1 MRPRPVVAAKA
12 AMKPTEDYANE
23 HSNQAKLQAHA
34 RLMLLM
40 AAREVKPHI
49 DSPSATN
56 TILTK
61 ASPYFHGEIAKIT
74 SRTNQCQNS
83 SDFYTFIGVNKS
95 EKFHVELTDK
105 VCASLR
111 QAWAS
116 YSAKRP
122 VRSGT
127 DFYNFVNK
135 RIAFYAPK
143 IETVGKRFEIADEPV
158 REPVGRAKLLPPVR
172 PPVVKVVEDELPGL
186 TEFVETKK
194 DVAKPMP
201 ALVPLKKEEVPIEK
215 PMPALVPIAKEKPM
229 PALVPLKQ
237 ETPISK
243 PMPELVPISNEK
255 PMPAL
260 VPISK
265 EKPMPALVPLES
277 AKPMPELVPIEADED
292 ETIAGPRSW
301 FREKRAQRHDKS
313 GDKSD
318 TEADILEAKAKAAR
332 KKADAEKA
340 KAAAGRTKVKEE
352 LPVKPIAVKWLSR
365 FAKGKD
371 GVDPISL
378 EAGKT
383 YTFMAPSDAVINAL
397 IKRQQERGTTFNKR
411 LFLQNH
417 LSEFDLRGQVNAS
430 FKTVGGVQ
438 VAKKGS
444 QIMTPA
450 LANPAVVS
458 SSLHTINEATVIVLV
473 HDNVLPVKASQ

>member
-1 MRPRPVVAAKA
+1 MLMRPRPVVPAKA

-83 SDFYTFIGVNKS
+83 SDFYNFIGVNKP

-158 REPVGRAKLLPPVR
+158 REPIGRAKLLPPVR
-172 PPVVKVVEDELPGL
+172 PPVVKVVEDEPPGL
-186 TEFVETKK
+186 TDFVETKK

-201 ALVPLKKEEVPIEK
+201 ALVPLKKEEVPVEK
-215 PMPALVPIAKEKPM
+215 PMPALIPIAKEKPM
-229 PALVPLKQ
+229 PALVPLKE

-243 PMPELVPISNEK
+243 PMPD
-255 PMPAL
+255 L

-265 EKPMPALVPLES
+265 EKPIPALVPLES
-277 AKPMPELVPIEADED
+277 AKPMPELIPIESDEENVEGWFAD
-292 ETIAGPRSW
+292 
-301 FREKRAQRHDKS
+301 KRAEYH
-313 GDKSD
+313 
-318 TEADILEAKAKAAR
+318 AAR
-332 KKADAEKA
+332 ARKATTAAAKKKAEAEEAEA
-340 KAAAGRTKVKEE
+340 KAAAKAAKAEKVKVKEE
-352 LPVKPIAVKWLSR
+352 LPTKPIAVKWLSR

-417 LSEFDLRGQVNAS
+417 LSEFDLRGQVNAT

-444 QIMTPA
+444 QIVTPA
-450 LANPAVVS
+450 LANPSVVS

>member
-1 MRPRPVVAAKA
+1 MLRPRPVIAAKA

-61 ASPYFHGEIAKIT
+61 VSPYFHGEIAKIT

-83 SDFYTFIGVNKS
+83 SDFYTFIGVNKP

-135 RIAFYAPK
+135 RIAFYAPR
-143 IETVGKRFEIADEPV
+143 IETVGKRFEIVDEPV
-158 REPVGRAKLLPPVR
+158 REPIGRAKLLPPVR
-172 PPVVKVVEDELPGL
+172 PPVVKVVEDGPPGL

-194 DVAKPMP
+194 EMP
-201 ALVPLKKEEVPIEK
+201 ALVPLKKEEVPVEK

-229 PALVPLKQ
+229 PALVPLK
-237 ETPISK
+237 EDISK
-243 PMPELVPISNEK
+243 PMPELVPIS
-255 PMPAL
+255 
-260 VPISK
+260 K
-265 EKPMPALVPLES
+265 EKSMPALVPLEN

-301 FREKRAQRHDKS
+301 FREKRAQRHDKA

-365 FAKGKD
+365 YAKGKD

-417 LSEFDLRGQVNAS
+417 LSEFDLRGQVNAN

-444 QIMTPA
+444 QIVNPA
-450 LANPAVVS
+450 LANPSVVS
-458 SSLHTINEATVIVLV
+458 SSLHIINDANVVVLV
-473 HDNVLPVKASQ
+473 HDNVLPVKAQQ